1 MTKNER
7 IPRSS
12 RAMAG
17 LAAALACSATL
28 AQEIQSTPA
37 YTSPENSVSVGAGF
51 SSGDQKDRTRFGLF
65 NGLREDD
72 TNLLLDFNYSGRDA
86 NAGRWTT
93 LQGRN
98 LGLDNRELGLDY
110 RHLGDFRLK
119 VDYSE
124 ITRHDPRIINSSL
137 QGAGSTTPTV
147 SLLATPGTGQ
157 DINLELKRKALGF
170 DVQKAYGNFQLEVS
184 FKNEDKNG
192 GRLFGVGLPCNA
204 TNYPTACSGGAT
216 ASQTVLLM
224 LPEPVNSTI
233 RQFEAKL
240 NYNGPSLKMTGGYY
254 GNFYTNDN
262 GSINPSIV
270 GGTIGNLNGGP
281 AQAWNANL
289 RTYMQGPFALAP
301 DSQAHQLYLS
311 GNYALAPHTKVNF
324 KASYTHATQNENF
337 GGMGLTGNTT
347 GRGDLGGE
355 LNTTRLQAGISSRP
369 MTKLH
374 LTGDMMYEH
383 KENKTPLANYNSYL
397 PYAQS
402 PWTNSA
408 MSPTKYEIK
417 GQAGYHLPH
426 HLELI
431 GGLKYEREDFGR
443 WTQTDIPG
451 GINGL
456 RQKLDIQSYRI
467 ELRKTMSETFSGS
480 ASYVVERRDG
490 ASPWLRVFNGIKDA
504 YPASENCGANT
515 AATPALS
522 NGCIYGAGNE
532 YAFTQENMQ
541 RDKWRLYGNWA
552 PMDRLSVVGVFEV
565 GSDKFRG
572 PGLSGLESTGMF
584 NASLDADYQ
593 VTDNWKLRA
602 FITANERSYHMYR
615 IGDYEVPMK
624 DESLTGGF
632 GFSGTPAANFRI
644 GGDLLA
650 MRDTLAYNLKGQNA
664 AAQATFNASGYN
676 GLPEVKFTLLRLN
689 LFGDY
694 TINKASSVRLD
705 YIYHRTYFDEWTWE
719 GRNNAPFLFSDNT
732 TVGAKTTQSVNFIGA
747 RYVYKFQ

>member
-1 MTKNER
+1 MTKNAR

-12 RAMAG
+12 LATAG
-17 LAAALACSATL
+17 LAAALACSAAL

-51 SSGDQKDRTRFGLF
+51 SSGDQSDRTRFGLF
-65 NGLREDD
+65 NGLREHD
-72 TNLLLDFNYSGRDA
+72 TNLLLDFNYSGRDSA
-86 NAGRWTT
+86 AGKWMT

-98 LGLDNRELGLDY
+98 LGLDNRELGFDY
-110 RHLGDFRLK
+110 RQLGDFRFK
-119 VDYSE
+119 ADYSE

-137 QGAGSTTPTV
+137 QGAGTTTPTV

-170 DVQKAYGNFQLEVS
+170 DLQKMFYGNFQLEVN
-184 FKNEDKNG
+184 FKNEDKDG
-192 GRLFGVGLPCNA
+192 GRLFGVGLPCNS
-204 TNYPTACSGGAT
+204 TNYPTACSGGAQ

-233 RQFEAKL
+233 RQFEAKV

-254 GNFYTNDN
+254 GNFYSNSN

-270 GGTIGNLNGGP
+270 GGTIGNLNGGTP
-281 AQAWNANL
+281 LPWNTNL
-289 RTYMQGPFALAP
+289 RTYMQGPFALPP
-301 DSQAHQLYLS
+301 DSQAHQFYLS

-347 GRGDLGGE
+347 GRSDLGGE

-369 MTKLH
+369 IANLH
-374 LTGDMMYEH
+374 LTGDMMYEN
-383 KENKTPLANYNSYL
+383 KDNKTPLANYNSYT

-408 MSPTKYEIK
+408 MSPSKYEIK
-417 GQAGYHLPH
+417 GQAGYHLTH

-431 GGLKYEREDFGR
+431 GGLKYEHEDFGK
-443 WTQTDIPG
+443 WTPTDIPG
-451 GINGL
+451 GINGI
-456 RQKLDIQSYRI
+456 RQKLDIQSYRA
-467 ELRKTMSETFSGS
+467 ELRQTMTETFSGS
-480 ASYVVERRDG
+480 AAYVVERRDG
-490 ASPWLRVFNGIKDA
+490 ASPWLRTFSGFKDA
-504 YPASENCGANT
+504 FPASENC
-515 AATPALS
+515 AATGTTPATS

-532 YAFTQENMQ
+532 YAFSQENMQ
-541 RDKWRLYGNWA
+541 RDKLRLYGTWA
-552 PMDRLSVVGVFEV
+552 PMDQLSVVGVIET

-593 VTDNWKLRA
+593 IAQNWKLRA
-602 FITANERSYHMYR
+602 FVTSNERSYHMYR

-624 DESLTGGF
+624 DTSTTFGV
-632 GFSGTPAANFRI
+632 GFSGTPAEKFRV
-644 GGDLLA
+644 GGDLLS
-650 MRDTLAYNLKGQNA
+650 MHDKLGYNLKGQNA
-664 AAQATFNASGYN
+664 TAQAVFDASGYN
-676 GLPEVKFTLLRLN
+676 GLPDVKFKLFRLN
-689 LFGDY
+689 LYGDY
-694 TINKASSVRLD
+694 VIDKASSVRLD
-705 YIYHRTYFDEWTWE
+705 YIHHRTFFDEWTWE
-719 GRNNAPFLFSDNT
+719 GKNGVPFLYSDNT
-732 TVGAKTTQSVNFIGA
+732 TLSAKTTQTVNFIGA
-747 RYVYKFQ
+747 RYVYRFQ